1 MNNFF
6 SLSEEQKRLA
16 LMQTAVKVGLPV
28 EAVEKDLWVTAIL
41 QAVFSLPYSKMF
53 VFKGGTSLSKVWK
66 RIERFSE
73 DIDLAIDRCQFKLEG
88 DLTIKQIKKLR
99 KSSSVFVRDVV
110 SKDLESVLDKSGLSK
125 WCRID
130 PEPDGEGDK
139 TYPEP
144 RKIFVQYSSLFTS
157 TLDYLKPVVM
167 LEIGSRSLIEPY
179 ECHKVNSLVCSAIG
193 VDTTV
198 FDIEISTAVPEK
210 TFLEKAFLLH
220 ELFSTD
226 TGSMVNRKSRHLYDL
241 EKMMDCE
248 FALDAINNDELWNA
262 IQHHRDVFTHIKDVD
277 YTPDIRDRIILVP
290 SEEIR
295 KVWEDDYKNM
305 QGAMIFGESLPFG
318 KLLQRM
324 EELQGRFRARAG
336 REACHLRSKTI

>member
-1 MNNFF
+1 
-6 SLSEEQKRLA
+6 
-16 LMQTAVKVGLPV
+16 MQAAVKVGLPV

-73 DIDLAIDRCQFKLEG
+73 DIDLAIDRSQFKLEG

-110 SKDLESVLDKSGLSK
+110 SKDLESILDKSGLLK
-125 WCRID
+125 WCRIE

-144 RKIFVQYSSLFTS
+144 RKIFIQYSSLFTS

-179 ECHKVNSLVCSAIG
+179 ECHKVNSLVSSAIS

-198 FDIEISTAVPEK
+198 FDVEISTAVPEK

-226 TGSMVNRKSRHLYDL
+226 AGSIVNRKSRHLYDL

-248 FALDAINNDELWNA
+248 FALDAIKNDELWNV
-262 IQHHRDVFTHIKDVD
+262 IQHHRDVFTHMRDVD

-290 SEEIR
+290 SEKIR
-295 KVWEDDYKNM
+295 KVWENDYKNM

-318 KLLQRM
+318 KLLKRM